1 MAMGK
6 KDQKSKIATSAIKGR
21 RAAKE
26 MEKIQMVDL
35 RSQYLRIK
43 KDIDKAIQGVLSSTA
58 FIQGKEVGEFAAG
71 LGKYLDVPYVI
82 PCANGT
88 DALQIAMMALDFKPG
103 DEVILPVHTYVATAE
118 VIGLLGL
125 KPVFVD
131 VDEKTFNID
140 ITRIEKKITK
150 KTVAIV
156 PVHLYGQC
164 ADMEQILGLAT
175 EYNLHVI
182 EDAAQALG
190 AEYTFSNK
198 KTRRAGTMGIIGTTS
213 FFPSKNLGCYGD
225 GGALFTRDEKLAE
238 KIRMI
243 ANHGQRVKYH
253 HDIIGVNSRLDTLQ
267 AAILH
272 VKLNYLDDYAKKRN
286 EVAAYYDKNLADI
299 KGLIL
304 PHRAANST
312 HVFHQYTV
320 RLDGKRN
327 GLKEHLAAAGIPT
340 MIYYPVP
347 LHMQN
352 AYRQKEFGEG
362 AFPVTEKLSKTVL
375 SLPIHTEMSERQLEF
390 IVSTIKQ
397 YFAA

>member
-1 MAMGK
+1 MGK
-6 KDQKSKIATSAIKGR
+6 EDQKSQVTNKNTGPASDA
-21 RAAKE
+21 

-43 KDIDKAIQGVLSSTA
+43 DEVDGAIQKVLTSTA
-58 FIQGKEVGEFAAG
+58 FIQGKEVGEFAKA
-71 LGKYLDVPYVI
+71 LEKYVDTPYVI

-103 DEVILPVHTYVATAE
+103 DEVIVPVHTYVATAE

-150 KTVAIV
+150 KTVAIT

-164 ADMEQILGLAT
+164 ADMEQILGLAS

-190 AEYTFSNK
+190 AKYTFSNK
-198 KTRRAGTMGIIGTTS
+198 KTRHAGTMGIIGTTS

-267 AAILH
+267 AAILQ
-272 VKLNYLDDYAKKRN
+272 VKLNYLDEYALKRH
-286 EVAAYYDKNLADI
+286 EVADYYDKNLAGI
-299 KGLIL
+299 KGLVL
-304 PHRAANST
+304 PHRVPNST

-320 RLDGKRN
+320 KVEGKRN
-327 GLKEHLAAAGIPT
+327 GLKEQLAAAGIPT

-352 AYRQKEFGEG
+352 AYRQKDFGEG
-362 AFPVTEKLSKTVL
+362 TFPVTEKLSKTVL
-375 SLPIHTEMSERQLEF
+375 SLPIHTEMTEEQLEF

-397 YFAA
+397 YFAV

>member
-1 MAMGK
+1 
-6 KDQKSKIATSAIKGR
+6 
-21 RAAKE
+21 

-35 RSQYLRIK
+35 LAQYLRIK
-43 KDIDKAIQGVLSSTA
+43 GEIDDAIQKVLNSTA
-58 FIQGKEVGEFAAG
+58 FIQGKEVGEFSRA
-71 LGKYLDVPYVI
+71 LEKYLDVEFVV

-88 DALQIAMMALDFKPG
+88 DALQIAMMALDYKPG
-103 DEVILPVHTYVATAE
+103 DEIILPVHTYVATAE
-118 VIGLLGL
+118 VIALLGL

-175 EYNLHVI
+175 EYNLNVI
-182 EDAAQALG
+182 EDAAQAFG
-190 AEYTFSNK
+190 AEYTFSSK
-198 KTRRAGTMGIIGTTS
+198 KIRRAGTIGIIGTTS

-243 ANHGQRVKYH
+243 ANHGQKVKYH

-267 AAILH
+267 AAILK
-272 VKLNYLDDYAKKRN
+272 VKLNYVDEYTRKRN
-286 EVAAYYDKNLADI
+286 EVAAFYDKNLAGI
-299 KGLIL
+299 KGLEL
-304 PHRAANST
+304 PHRASNST

-320 RLDGKRN
+320 KVEGKRN
-327 GLKEHLAAAGIPT
+327 GLREHLASAGIPT
-340 MIYYPVP
+340 MIYYPIP
-347 LHMQN
+347 LHLQN

-362 AFPVTEKLSKTVL
+362 SFPVTERLSKSVL
-375 SLPIHTEMSERQLEF
+375 SLPIHTEMTSEQLEF
-390 IVSTIKQ
+390 IVAGIRESLSG
-397 YFAA
+397 